1 MLRVSSRKMRIRKR
15 WQISTRQEST
25 RCRESDREGRCR
37 QAEGFTKERL
47 ERYSDPKAAPSVKAK
62 AKASAV
68 AVVIHS
74 DDESDGESFCS
85 DVSIVS
91 EMKIQDV

>member
-1 MLRVSSRKMRIRKR
+1 MKAAAAKPRDSPRNALR
-15 WQISTRQEST
+15 
-25 RCRESDREGRCR
+25 G
-37 QAEGFTKERL
+37 
-47 ERYSDPKAAPSVKAK
+47 SDPKAASSVKAK

-91 EMKIQDV
+91 EIKIQDV